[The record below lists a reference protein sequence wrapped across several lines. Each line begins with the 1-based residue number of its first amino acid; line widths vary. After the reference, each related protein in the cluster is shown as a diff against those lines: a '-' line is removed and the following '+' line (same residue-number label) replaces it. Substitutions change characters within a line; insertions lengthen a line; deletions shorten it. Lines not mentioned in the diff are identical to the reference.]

1 LKWFHTSRSS
11 GEWNRFYGHKNQA
24 PESSYFVPQS
34 DFGAAAIHGDKTQ
47 QEREG
52 VLSEFKSGKKP
63 VLVATDVAARGL
75 DVKDVRLHNCP
86 QSNFDLVIFLPRSD
100 PPKDIEVTD

>member
-1 LKWFHTSRSS
+1 MCDTLSRSL
-11 GEWNRFYGHKNQA
+11 GR
-24 PESSYFVPQS
+24 

-63 VLVATDVAARGL
+63 VLVATDV
-75 DVKDVRLHNCP
+75 KDVRLHNCP